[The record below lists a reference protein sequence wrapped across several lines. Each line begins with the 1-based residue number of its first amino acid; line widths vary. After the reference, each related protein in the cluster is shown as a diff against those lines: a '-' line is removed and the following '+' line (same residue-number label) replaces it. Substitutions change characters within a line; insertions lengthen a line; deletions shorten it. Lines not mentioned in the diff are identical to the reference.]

1 MLVKWQVVHTLQDP
15 CKLAIL
21 SGLQI
26 FILALGDKNLS
37 NTNSYLKCVGY
48 LVIGLQNCSFVLLL
62 VICRPLIKFTL

>member
-48 LVIGLQNCSFVLLL
+48 LVIGLQN
-62 VICRPLIKFTL
+62 